1 MLVACSSSASSVPV
15 LVEAA
20 CVSVCRTNAAAILTR
35 LWVCVHLLVF
45 CFLCGVCVAS
55 VRRVQ
60 GVSAFARLLD
70 WPAAQCLLRV
80 VVAARRVCR
89 C

>member
-20 CVSVCRTNAAAILTR
+20 CVSVCRTNAATVLTR
-35 LWVCVHLLVF
+35 LRVCVHLLVF
-45 CFLCGVCVAS
+45 CFVCGVCVAS
-55 VRRVQ
+55 VWRVQ
-60 GVSAFARLLD
+60 EVSAFARLLD

-80 VVAARRVCR
+80 VAARRVCR